1 MNDLD
6 DLIRTSLHEHTSAGT
21 PDNTLAERVEATGRR
36 IRRQR
41 RVAGITASL
50 VAVAGLGWGAT
61 LIPQLVQPGIVASP
75 SPIPSSSSPTSSASP
90 SPSQTP
96 TPSTTLVRPSWDSTA
111 TTRDVSTVG
120 EAIEHSGAD
129 GKSRE
134 TRASFFSSPSG
145 KFWCTISTE
154 FANCDNNVEMPGIEP
169 TREQLGCDDGVV
181 EGVEVNTEGRS
192 AWYCGSDQTQYP
204 QLNDPDGSGMS
215 ADGTLWWD
223 AEFGQT
229 RPGLDNPSYTLAV
242 LPYGKT
248 LTAGD
253 FSCTSEK
260 SGVTCTNTRTT
271 HGFRISQSA
280 VKLF

>member
-6 DLIRTSLHEHTSAGT
+6 DLIRTSLLEHTAAGT
-21 PDNTLAERVEATGRR
+21 ADDTLAERVEATGRR
-36 IRRQR
+36 VRRQR
-41 RVAGITASL
+41 RVAGAAL
-50 VAVAGLGWGAT
+50 ALAVVAGLGWGT
-61 LIPQLVQPGIVASP
+61 SLIPRPVQPGIVASP
-75 SPIPSSSSPTSSASP
+75 SPVPSSSSPTSSA

-96 TPSTTLVRPSWDSTA
+96 TPSTTLVRPSWDPTA

-120 EAIEHSGAD
+120 EAIGHSEGS
-129 GKSRE
+129 GKTRE
-134 TRASFFSSPSG
+134 TRVNFFSSPSG
-145 KFWCTISTE
+145 KFWCSISAE
-154 FANCDNNVEMPGIEP
+154 FANCNNNVEMPGIEP

-181 EGVEVNTEGRS
+181 EGVEVNTAGRG

-204 QLNDPDGSGMS
+204 QLNDVDGMGRSI
-215 ADGTLWWD
+215 DGTLWWD

-229 RPGLDNPSYTLAV
+229 RPGLDNPSSTLAV

-253 FSCTSEK
+253 FSCTPET
-260 SGVTCTNTRTT
+260 SGVTCTNSRTQ
-271 HGFRISQSA
+271 HGFRISQSE

>member
-6 DLIRTSLHEHTSAGT
+6 DLIRTSLVEHTSAGT
-21 PDNTLAERVEATGRR
+21 PDDTLAERVEATGRR

-61 LIPQLVQPGIVASP
+61 LLPHPAQPGIAASP
-75 SPIPSSSSPTSSASP
+75 SPVPSSSSPTSSAPP
-90 SPSQTP
+90 SPSQ
-96 TPSTTLVRPSWDSTA
+96 TPSTTLVRPNWDPTA
-111 TTRDVSTVG
+111 TTRDVSSVG
-120 EAIEHSGAD
+120 EQIEYSAAD
-129 GKSRE
+129 IKLRE
-134 TRASFFSSPSG
+134 TRVSFFSSPSG
-145 KFWCTISTE
+145 KFWCSISTE

-181 EGVEVNTEGRS
+181 EGVEVNTVGRG
-192 AWYCGSDQTQYP
+192 AWWCGSDQTQYP
-204 QLNDPDGSGMS
+204 QLNDPNGWGMS
-215 ADGTLWWD
+215 VDGTLWWD
-223 AEFGQT
+223 AQFGQT
-229 RPGLDNPSYTLAV
+229 RPGLQDPSYTLAV

-253 FSCTSEK
+253 FSCTPET
-260 SGVTCTNTRTT
+260 SGVTCTNARTK